1 MTRPPRTTRC
11 TRQLTTQQQQQRTR
25 CYSLIID
32 DQEIR
37 YAMAPMVGAS
47 DYAFRKLVR
56 SYSNEPI
63 LGYTQMLH
71 AKKLLNDKTFRRN
84 HLDFCDDWNDDQQR
98 LLSHSQLTCI
108 EGIED
113 IGILVKPDEGSQR
126 HLEGGPLMVQ
136 LAGHCPSIVVDA
148 AQLVVDHAP
157 LTVSGIDLNLGCP
170 QGIARKGRYGAFF
183 MEQDEDL
190 VCKIL
195 TQLRLSLPTHVKV
208 SAKIRLPL
216 DGDLVLKSRIAKLVD
231 SGIDFLTIHG
241 RTLKENKV
249 TVGPCHLDKIRLAI
263 DTARSI
269 SPDFPVIANGGIENH
284 ESIAS
289 VFHETGACAVMSSE
303 ALLETPNVFTVPST
317 PMNENPRAM
326 LNQQLQFARD
336 YIAICAQHPPVA
348 GSYSPDGGSFNVARG
363 HLFKFLHR
371 YIQMHDDLRLR
382 MTDTMPWNL
391 KSASLL
397 IDELESRYQSD
408 ADLDRFCGPSW
419 YLRHRAGRDLIHHRG
434 PKEVTPELTID
445 ERKRQMLTRIQH
457 LRELKEEKE
466 ERVVPK

>member
-1 MTRPPRTTRC
+1 
-11 TRQLTTQQQQQRTR
+11 
-25 CYSLIID
+25 
-32 DQEIR
+32 
-37 YAMAPMVGAS
+37 MVGAS
-47 DYAFRKLVR
+47 DYAFRTLVR
-56 SYSNEPI
+56 RYCPEEPI

-71 AKKLLNDKTFRRN
+71 AKKLLQDKTFRRN
-84 HLDFCDDWNDDQQR
+84 HLDFCDDWKEEDQPQF
-98 LLSHSQLTCI
+98 LSQSQLTCI
-108 EGIED
+108 EGMED
-113 IGILVKPDEGSQR
+113 MGILRRNPPDEDEEEGR
-126 HLEGGPLMVQ
+126 HRHQEGGPLMVQ

-157 LTVSGIDLNLGCP
+157 RTVSGIDLNLGCP
-170 QGIARKGRYGAFF
+170 QGIARKGRYGAFL

-190 VCKIL
+190 VCNIL
-195 TQLRLSLPTHVKV
+195 SQLRLSLPTHVKV

-216 DGDLVLKSRIAKLVD
+216 DGDDLVLKSRIAKLVD
-231 SGIDFLTIHG
+231 TGIDFLTIHG

-249 TVGPCHLDKIRLAI
+249 TVGPCHFDTLRLAI
-263 DTARSI
+263 DTARAI
-269 SPDFPVIANGGIENH
+269 RPDFPVIANGGIENH

-289 VFHETGACAVMSSE
+289 VLRDTGACAVMSSE
-303 ALLETPNVFTVPST
+303 ALLETPNLFTVPSIH
-317 PMNENPRAM
+317 ENPRAV
-326 LNQQLQFARD
+326 LNQQLMFARD
-336 YIAICAQHPPVA
+336 YIALCAVHPPVA

-391 KSASLL
+391 KSAALL
-397 IDELESRYQSD
+397 IDELECRYQSD
-408 ADLDRFCGPSW
+408 ADFDRFCGPSW

-434 PKEVTPELTID
+434 PTKDEPPELTVD

-466 ERVVPK
+466 QRLVR